1 MKVFFPGV
9 CDHPLYQSTKIR
21 NNGAYNIYELAM
33 AQFEQLLNNK
43 PFLLTFIN
51 TLENSKTFSIR
62 DRFVFIIWVLI
73 FI

>member
-9 CDHPLYQSTKIR
+9 FDHPLHQSTKIR

-43 PFLLTFIN
+43 PFVLTFIN
-51 TLENSKTFSIR
+51 TLENSRTFSIR
-62 DRFVFIIWVLI
+62 DRFVFII
-73 FI
+73 